1 MRRPFTLKSVFRKST
16 SAHILSVDARDLC
29 RRRWQSS
36 HATEFVRSWHP
47 SAADMV
53 APFLAIE
60 TCRHVLHDSSS
71 GAIRPPDTPDC
82 RAAPDELIQSLEGR
96 GLMSTAVRFE
106 GETSRSEEPV
116 DGHGPVLDAH
126 EAIPDHDGRLLGA
139 ARKTIKCSGGG
150 IKYMQG

>member
-1 MRRPFTLKSVFRKST
+1 
-16 SAHILSVDARDLC
+16 
-29 RRRWQSS
+29 
-36 HATEFVRSWHP
+36 
-47 SAADMV
+47 
-53 APFLAIE
+53 
-60 TCRHVLHDSSS
+60 
-71 GAIRPPDTPDC
+71 
-82 RAAPDELIQSLEGR
+82 
-96 GLMSTAVRFE
+96 MSTAVRFE